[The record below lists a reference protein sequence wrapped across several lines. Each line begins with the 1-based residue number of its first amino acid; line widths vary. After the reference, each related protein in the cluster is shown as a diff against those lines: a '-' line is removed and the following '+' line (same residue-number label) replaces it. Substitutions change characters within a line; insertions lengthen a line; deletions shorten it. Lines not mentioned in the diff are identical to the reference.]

1 MPEAILTVRTI
12 AERAADVTL
21 RLGPAV
27 FSLAFAALGIETLMY
42 ARVSSHALGPQYNVI
57 PVIPWLPAIP
67 LVAYAFG
74 GILVLC
80 AAGLLL
86 RRIARTAGMTL
97 GGLLFL
103 CTLGLEVPKYAVDPS
118 SMSLRTGVFE
128 PLALA
133 CLAWLAL
140 GLGVT
145 PNWFA
150 RTSRYLLALS
160 LIVFGVDH
168 FLALAPIASL
178 IPVWIPWRVFWV
190 AFFGAAFIASGLSI
204 AFNWLLRA
212 GAAGLGTMFAI
223 WVLTLHVPRV
233 LGLYGIPGAPTN
245 PNEWSSLF
253 IAIGLWGGLW
263 GLARA
268 GSR

>member
-1 MPEAILTVRTI
+1 MPETISTIETSAGRT
-12 AERAADVTL
+12 ADATL

-27 FSLAFAALGIETLMY
+27 FSLAFAALGIETLIY
-42 ARVSSHALGPQYNVI
+42 ARVSTHELGPQYSVL

-67 LVAYAFG
+67 WVAYLFGGVLVAGA
-74 GILVLC
+74 V
-80 AAGLLL
+80 GLLVKRL
-86 RRIARTAGMTL
+86 ALYAGMTL
-97 GGLLFL
+97 GLLLFL
-103 CTLGLEVPKYAVDPS
+103 CTLALEVPKNAVNLG

-133 CLAWLAL
+133 CLVWLVP
-140 GLGVT
+140 GPGVT
-145 PNWFA
+145 PDWLA
-150 RTSRYLLALS
+150 RTGRYLLALS

-168 FLALAPIASL
+168 FLALSPIASL
-178 IPVWIPWRVFWV
+178 IPAWIPWRVFWV

-204 AFNWLLRA
+204 AFNWRLRA

-223 WVLTLHVPRV
+223 WVFTLHLPRV

-245 PNEWSSLF
+245 PDEWSSLF
-253 IAIGLWGGLW
+253 IAVGLWGGLW
-263 GLARA
+263 ALARA

>member
-1 MPEAILTVRTI
+1 MPETISTVRTS
-12 AERAADVTL
+12 AERAADATL

-27 FSLAFAALGIETLMY
+27 FSLAFAALGIETLIY
-42 ARVSSHALGPQYNVI
+42 ARVSTHALGPQYNVI

-67 LVAYAFG
+67 WLAYAFG
-74 GILVLC
+74 GVLVFG
-80 AAGLLL
+80 AAGLLWKRL
-86 RRIARTAGMTL
+86 AWPAGMTL

-103 CTLGLEVPKYAVDPS
+103 CTLVLEVPKNAVNLG

-133 CLAWLAL
+133 CLAWLAP
-140 GLGVT
+140 GPGVT
-145 PNWFA
+145 PGWLA
-150 RTSRYLLALS
+150 RASRYLLALS

-178 IPVWIPWRVFWV
+178 IPAWIPRRVFWV

-223 WVLTLHVPRV
+223 WVFTLHLPRV

-245 PNEWSSLF
+245 PDEWSSLL

-263 GLARA
+263 ALARA